1 MDSSIALVQAASGLR
16 KLMAG
21 SAPGVIKDTTVAQ
34 VSALLYYKSSVIS
47 KLTRNKAFIHK
58 FNKTIYDQLEKDF
71 GLYMDAKAR
80 TQPKQHH
87 HIYEWKK
94 VGNKNSR
101 LFSLIMIPS
110 NGLGFNI
117 SYQFKDSKSFVPTG
131 KGKHK
136 HVFTNKASVMEKGDP
151 VIIAPRYSERLVF
164 DVSGYTVFM
173 PKGESVLVSK
183 PGGAGVKNSFTIG
196 FNYFFKSN
204 LVSASIKKSGFQTV
218 FSAAM
223 TKALGTPG
231 SIKKVQYKFSSNTID
246 LEADLALTRAF
257 GGGVL

>member
-1 MDSSIALVQAASGLR
+1 LDSSVALVQAASGLR

-34 VSALLYYKSSVIS
+34 ISALLYYKSSVIS
-47 KLTRNKAFIHK
+47 KLTKNRSFINT

-87 HIYEWKK
+87 HLYEWKNT
-94 VGNKNSR
+94 GNKNKR
-101 LFSLIMIPS
+101 LFSLSMNPS

-117 SYQFKDSKSFVPTG
+117 SYEFKQSKSFVPTG

-136 HVFTNKASVMEKGDP
+136 HVFANKASIMESGEP
-151 VIIAPRYSERLVF
+151 VVIRPTYSERLVF

-173 PKGESVLVSK
+173 PKGASVTVSK
-183 PGGAGVKNSFTIG
+183 PGGAGVKNSFAAG

-204 LVSASIKKSGFQTV
+204 LVSSSIKRSGFQAV
-218 FSAAM
+218 FSAGM
-223 TKALGTPG
+223 TKALKTPS
-231 SIKKVQYKFSSNTID
+231 SIKKVQYNFSSNTID
-246 LEADLALTRAF
+246 LEADQALMRAF
-257 GGGVL
+257 GGAVL

>member
-1 MDSSIALVQAASGLR
+1 MDNSVALVQAASGLQR
-16 KLMAG
+16 LMAG

-34 VSALLYYKSSVIS
+34 VSALIYYKSSVIS
-47 KLTRNKAFIHK
+47 KLTRNKAFINK
-58 FNKTIYDQLEKDF
+58 FNNTLYEQIDKDF

-87 HIYEWKK
+87 HLYEWKK

-101 LFSLIMIPS
+101 LFSLKIIPNTS
-110 NGLGFNI
+110 LGFGV
-117 SYQFKDSKSFVPTG
+117 SYEFKDSKSFVPTQ

-136 HVFTNKASVMEKGDP
+136 HVFKNKASIMESGEP
-151 VIIAPRYSERLVF
+151 VIIKPKYSERLVF

-173 PKGESVLVSK
+173 PKGAEVTVSK
-183 PGGAGVKNSFTIG
+183 PGGAGVKNSFAVG

-204 LVSASIKKSGFQTV
+204 LVSSSIKKSGFQTL
-218 FSAAM
+218 FSASIA
-223 TKALGTPG
+223 KALKTP
-231 SIKKVQYKFSSNTID
+231 SNLKKVQYSFSTNTID
-246 LEADLALTRAF
+246 LQAEQALTSAF